1 MSKLLRLAL
10 NLSISFR
17 LILVCVSLS
26 TQKSNVLDVLAMQMK
41 PQEKSLIYVPMMRS
55 LQDENDLHLLSQ
67 KVDELEMKWH
77 QFSDKSNSGEFKF
90 NDEIRFHLMLRAYD
104 SEIVA
109 VKQKLTKRL
118 NDFDEYYHNLTQMLE
133 QLVINVLNK
142 NMNEERIFLGMTIAS
157 YLESFETKTKLTLIE
172 ITRSIVHLNNLRD
185 SLNKEIIFSCN
196 DTESTCFYQSKIN
209 LIQTCPD
216 VKSSGTKYHHLHLT
230 QSCIENR
237 VLVDDKVSIF
247 SLVPVVYANKTYAN
261 IYCMIC
267 NEVNIDLSQLGSL
280 F

>member
-109 VKQKLTKRL
+109 VKQ
-118 NDFDEYYHNLTQMLE
+118 
-133 QLVINVLNK
+133 
-142 NMNEERIFLGMTIAS
+142 
-157 YLESFETKTKLTLIE
+157 
-172 ITRSIVHLNNLRD
+172 
-185 SLNKEIIFSCN
+185 
-196 DTESTCFYQSKIN
+196 
-209 LIQTCPD
+209 
-216 VKSSGTKYHHLHLT
+216 
-230 QSCIENR
+230 
-237 VLVDDKVSIF
+237 
-247 SLVPVVYANKTYAN
+247 
-261 IYCMIC
+261 
-267 NEVNIDLSQLGSL
+267 
-280 F
+280 